1 MKKEITSLEY
11 WTIFGLSKSINE
23 HYQKIRD
30 RERIVQEILEHD
42 ETYFGHLSDMWYEDT
57 FSMKEFDE
65 AIRAM
70 GIRVVDK

>member
-23 HYQKIRD
+23 HIQKIRD

-42 ETYFGHLSDMWYEDT
+42 ELYFDNLTDMWYEDT
-57 FSMKEFDE
+57 FSLKEFDE

-70 GIRVVDK
+70 GIKVVDK